1 VFARVI
7 TFYSD
12 STKMSGVVESLR
24 VDLPHTYASIPGFRG
39 ALVLEKPGGN
49 HVIAL
54 TVWDDE
60 EGVRASERHADEFA
74 ERIGDA
80 IGTSVSRNVYR
91 VIGTTGIAT
100 MSEE

>member
-1 VFARVI
+1 
-7 TFYSD
+7 
-12 STKMSGVVESLR
+12 MSGVVESLR
-24 VDLPHTYASIPGFRG
+24 VDLPQTYESIPGFLG

-54 TVWDDE
+54 TVWDGED
-60 EGVRASERHADEFA
+60 GLRASEGYADEFA

-91 VIGTTGIAT
+91 VIGTTGIAPA
-100 MSEE
+100 SEQ